1 MNTKDLQQRL
11 REFHE
16 TYRGIDDLGYSGLM
30 FQAVEALERLERI
43 VDVQRYEAARARA
56 QVDNAVA
63 LLTGIHSL
71 LYPAPI
77 TTPDGRTLVF
87 RPKDPD
93 PHEVLQELSDRI
105 RALPEKL
112 AGLQWLPIETAPA
125 EQRVLVF
132 EPGIN
137 GDGRAIAHS
146 WNGQWFA
153 GDIKDENEVWPTLWM
168 PLPPKPEA

>member
-30 FQAVEALERLERI
+30 YQAVEALERLERI
-43 VDVQRYEAARARA
+43 VEVQRHETARARA

-112 AGLQWLPIETAPA
+112 AALQPA
-125 EQRVLVF
+125 
-132 EPGIN
+132 G
-137 GDGRAIAHS
+137 
-146 WNGQWFA
+146 
-153 GDIKDENEVWPTLWM
+153 
-168 PLPPKPEA
+168 